1 MLMTL
6 MKRIKEELRINII
19 SLVTALMIT
28 VPLSIILTIINQPL
42 AFTML
47 IIVVTVLIRREV
59 IKMEVKLKWHNGG
72 KK

>member
-1 MLMTL
+1 MTL